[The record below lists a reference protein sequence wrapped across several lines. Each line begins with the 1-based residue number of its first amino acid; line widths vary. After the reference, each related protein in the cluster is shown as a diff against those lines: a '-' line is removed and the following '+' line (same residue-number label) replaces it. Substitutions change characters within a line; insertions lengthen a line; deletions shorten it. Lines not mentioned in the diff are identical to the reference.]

1 MASIS
6 LITRGLR
13 LLPVAALCLFI
24 GLAQAQSV
32 ADEERLYGG
41 PMLNQQE
48 RDQFQQQMREAR
60 TLEERQRI
68 QAEHQSLMR
77 QRAEQRGFDPDG
89 IYGYPMMNQQQR
101 REYHQRMQGAGSD
114 AERQRIRQQHREQ
127 MRQQILQQQ
136 RSPRGQGGGGQGGQG
151 GGGHGGGQGS
161 GRMMNQG
168 GGGGRG

>member
-6 LITRGLR
+6 FITRGLR
-13 LLPVAALCLFI
+13 LLPVAALCLSI
-24 GLAQAQSV
+24 GVVQAQNV

-41 PMLNQQE
+41 PMLDQQE

-68 QAEHQSLMR
+68 RAEHQNLMR

-101 REYHQRMQGAGSD
+101 RAYHQRMQGAGSD
-114 AERQRIRQQHREQ
+114 AERQRIRQEHRQQ
-127 MRQQILQQQ
+127 MRQQILRQQ
-136 RSPRGQGGGGQGGQG
+136 RSPGGQGG
-151 GGGHGGGQGS
+151 